1 MNKVRETHILILAG
15 SQEAKYLI
23 PNLLQTT
30 SIAQKP
36 IKITAT
42 LAGHSHKIPDYGQ
55 REAAESLHIHVG
67 GFSQYGQDSITGLCA
82 FIKDQH
88 IDMLIDVTHPYA
100 IKMKH
105 HALAAA
111 RALSIPSIHYIRPA
125 WQQNNQLHWHE
136 FNDYATMIKAL
147 PSKARLFLSVGS
159 KGMEELIQHYDKDNH
174 HYMLYRALK
183 ENSRLQNT
191 NHQAM
196 GHIDFIPFHPNNND
210 DGLEKLWF
218 QHQITHLICKNSG
231 TEKGLHKLHIARK
244 LGIEIFMLQRPDPIK
259 LSKEQNSLHQ
269 FIENHD
275 FLDNILEFV
284 GFKTI

>member
-1 MNKVRETHILILAG
+1 MNKVRNKHILILAG

-23 PNLLQTT
+23 PNLLQAA

-42 LAGHSHKIPDYGQ
+42 LAGHSHKMPDYGQ
-55 REAAESLHIHVG
+55 REAGDSLRIHMG
-67 GFSQYGQDSITGLCA
+67 GFSQYGQDSVSGLCA

-100 IKMKH
+100 IKMKA

-111 RALSIPSIHYIRPA
+111 LALSIPSIHYIRPA
-125 WQQNNQLHWHE
+125 WQQNSQLHWHE
-136 FNDYATMIKAL
+136 FNDYADMIKAL
-147 PSKARLFLSVGS
+147 SSKARLFLGIGS
-159 KGMEELIQHYDKDNH
+159 KGIEEFIQYDDKKSH

-183 ENSRLQNT
+183 ENPRLQN
-191 NHQAM
+191 NN
-196 GHIDFIPFHPNNND
+196 HIDFIPFHPNNND
-210 DGLEKLWF
+210 DGLKHLWL

-231 TEKGLHKLHIARK
+231 TEKGLHKLHIDRK

-259 LSKEQNSLHQ
+259 LLNTQNNLHQ
-269 FIENHD
+269 FIENPD
-275 FLDNILEFV
+275 FLNNILEFL